1 MQSPLSEKLHTPY
14 FSPDSEFIEEA
25 VRTDFVEFFLLLD
38 VKTARY
44 ILRAFDLSQKPFLLQ
59 FYNPKQLKR
68 NNLIFCP
75 LQIVFVFYQI
85 YMMRFSH
92 INALL
97 SVIILFSNIVVILK
111 VKFASGIEAKTSQ
124 RCEKCKIVK
133 SKSQTHCKYCDVCV
147 EGFDHHCKFLGAC
160 ICKNNYSWFISVII
174 CCLMQEFAV
183 LLRKD
188 KNGVVLHVLI
198 YVYVQIIIVIH
209 LLK

>member
-1 MQSPLSEKLHTPY
+1 MLSSLSEKLLTPY

-59 FYNPKQLKR
+59 FYNHKQLKR
-68 NNLIFCP
+68 NHLIFSP
-75 LQIVFVFYQI
+75 SQIVFVFYQI

-92 INALL
+92 INAML
-97 SVIILFSNIVVILK
+97 SVIILFSNIMVILK
-111 VKFASGIEAKTSQ
+111 VKFASGTEAKTSQ

-147 EGFDHHCKFLGAC
+147 EEFDHCKFLGAC
-160 ICKNNYSWFISVII
+160 ICKNNYFWFICVII
-174 CCLMQEFAV
+174 CCLMQEFAF
-183 LLRKD
+183 LLRKGQ
-188 KNGVVLHVLI
+188 NGVVLHVLI
-198 YVYVQIIIVIH
+198 YVYVQIIILIH

>member
-1 MQSPLSEKLHTPY
+1 MSSPITFLYKYIDINQPSKVLIQVTKYSSSSQSVNINYNNFTRLSLKTVY
-14 FSPDSEFIEEA
+14 FLVSDH
-25 VRTDFVEFFLLLD
+25 
-38 VKTARY
+38 
-44 ILRAFDLSQKPFLLQ
+44 
-59 FYNPKQLKR
+59 KQLKR
-68 NNLIFCP
+68 NNLIFSP

-85 YMMRFSH
+85 YMMRFRH

-97 SVIILFSNIVVILK
+97 SIIILFSNIVVILK

-147 EGFDHHCKFLGAC
+147 EEFDHHCKFLGAC

-188 KNGVVLHVLI
+188 KNGVVLHVFI